1 MRFKVGSTVVVVQV
15 YSGGNFAVGDIVK
28 VCQIGDDDGYEKNCY
43 GAISPHDG
51 IKWYLFEDEVGPFT
65 NGDLIR
71 SMSDQSLGEWICSLM
86 TSEGCDTRCPA
97 KDLCGPDRKGLVRWM
112 KEETVVKI

>member
-51 IKWYLFEDEVGPFT
+51 IK
-65 NGDLIR
+65 
-71 SMSDQSLGEWICSLM
+71 
-86 TSEGCDTRCPA
+86 
-97 KDLCGPDRKGLVRWM
+97 
-112 KEETVVKI
+112 